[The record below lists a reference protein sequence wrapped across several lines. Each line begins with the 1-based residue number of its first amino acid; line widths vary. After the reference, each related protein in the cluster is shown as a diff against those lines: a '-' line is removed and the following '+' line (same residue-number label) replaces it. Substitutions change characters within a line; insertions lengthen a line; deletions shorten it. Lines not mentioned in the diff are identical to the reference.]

1 MNISPD
7 DGLINLG
14 HSIMASVCL
23 EMYSDLC
30 KAIDSSWK
38 KKWEKDTQ
46 CWSKS
51 YYSVVHFGDCMW
63 LRVYSLNF
71 NFLFCWR
78 HNSRDQWVTE
88 KIAFDW
94 LFPKGSFFFSYKGT
108 EQSKQGVTKW
118 KPYSRMWSQTALI
131 MYVILIYWADS
142 RSMQNLKQAS

>member
-38 KKWEKDTQ
+38 KNERRILSAGQRAITL
-46 CWSKS
+46 WSILVIACGS
-51 YYSVVHFGDCMW
+51 GSTLSTSISFSVEGTIAEWQSKLHLIDC
-63 LRVYSLNF
+63 
-71 NFLFCWR
+71 
-78 HNSRDQWVTE
+78 SR
-88 KIAFDW
+88 KAH
-94 LFPKGSFFFSYKGT
+94 FFSYKGT

-131 MYVILIYWADS
+131 MYVILIYWAGS
-142 RSMQNLKQAS
+142 RSMQDLKQAS